1 MWPGLANTC
10 PGHNRLN
17 ANNTSHS
24 WGMVPAVGSRLE
36 TSIAQM
42 TRNWKQLHIKQ
53 SDVKLST
60 VYTSLIN
67 IAEERLVVNIDE
79 SEM

>member
-1 MWPGLANTC
+1 
-10 PGHNRLN
+10 
-17 ANNTSHS
+17 
-24 WGMVPAVGSRLE
+24 MVPAVGSRLE